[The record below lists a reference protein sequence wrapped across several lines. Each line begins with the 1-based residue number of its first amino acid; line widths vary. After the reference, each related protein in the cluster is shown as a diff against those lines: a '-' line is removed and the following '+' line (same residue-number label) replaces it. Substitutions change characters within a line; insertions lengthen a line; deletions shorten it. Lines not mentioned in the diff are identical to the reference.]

1 GEVVRAGDLRGVQAE
16 GAVPGRG
23 RGRGEQQAS
32 ACAPPGAGAGAAAAD
47 VHADAQRRDGQPDA
61 RRLPHH
67 QPRAAAGLVQPP
79 AARRGGGRV
88 EEGARPDVAA
98 RALPHLRRTL
108 APGPHRRPPLLHLPQ
123 GAPR

>member
-1 GEVVRAGDLRGVQAE
+1 GEAVRAGDLRGVEAE

-23 RGRGEQQAS
+23 RRGRQQA
-32 ACAPPGAGAGAAAAD
+32 ARAAAAD
-47 VHADAQRRDGQPDA
+47 VHADAQRRDGQADA
-61 RRLPHH
+61 RRLAHH

-98 RALPHLRRTL
+98 RALPHLRRPL
-108 APGPHRRPPLLHLPQ
+108 PARPHRGPPLRHLPQ